1 MFSSSRSIPLSLTYK
16 VDGDT
21 RCRVVWPVTNHVS
34 GGESDRWT
42 IKQRRRMYILER
54 KAFVNSVEAVHGD
67 IGVPVSPLDIRR
79 DVIEVLASVQT
90 VKREVWI
97 EIGIYMHISLY
108 LSVCTWNARVQQFP
122 NIPADVYRIRRQD
135 ERRRVGSGS
144 LRVVVSTKAAVDR
157 AAKSWPVSLSCAQTC
172 PPMNGPYFVETW
184 KTLLSVSGLYRYR
197 PCHDKRGI
205 SVTCNWIEN
214 NSFFF
219 FYSFI
224 YGLYIDVEFERKI
237 IF

>member
-1 MFSSSRSIPLSLTYK
+1 MHAYSSLTY
-16 VDGDT
+16 
-21 RCRVVWPVTNHVS
+21 
-34 GGESDRWT
+34 
-42 IKQRRRMYILER
+42 RRMC
-54 KAFVNSVEAVHGD
+54 
-67 IGVPVSPLDIRR
+67 IGYGS
-79 DVIEVLASVQT
+79 
-90 VKREVWI
+90 
-97 EIGIYMHISLY
+97 
-108 LSVCTWNARVQQFP
+108 
-122 NIPADVYRIRRQD
+122 RRQD

-219 FYSFI
+219 STRSWFI
-224 YGLYIDVEFERKI
+224 HRCRIRTENNFLVRQIYPDSYPRRIV
-237 IF
+237 